1 MSTLYKRKDST
12 YWWWSAVHKGR
23 RVAQSTKMTNKKL
36 ANKIKDHWDL
46 SLIMGDLEFLGL
58 SKHTSALVSDF
69 LKQYLI
75 FVGNRK
81 EPEALL
87 MTKGVMNRFKIY
99 LDSQEVYRVDEINV
113 KVINGYIDSLTKIVK
128 NKEIPV
134 SPSTKKNHLQEISL
148 MLEQAINEEIIQS
161 NPSNKA
167 VLPKMVKSNL
177 HRLLEPIDL
186 QIIFDDAG
194 SWSFYYAF
202 LYHTGLRA
210 GDVAFL
216 TYGNIDFK
224 RKAITS
230 FIRKS
235 RRIHEFP
242 IADVLINQL
251 DRKKGKDIPLFPEV
265 YAETKRKMNDNLKK
279 PRKFMQALL
288 RIKER
293 PHATLHS
300 FRHTFNN
307 SLRDLGLSIEDR
319 QVLLAQASS
328 SVNKIYTHPN
338 LDLAR
343 QYVNRVK
350 PYSTKRSQNVAD

>member
-1 MSTLYKRKDST
+1 M
-12 YWWWSAVHKGR
+12 
-23 RVAQSTKMTNKKL
+23 N
-36 ANKIKDHWDL
+36 
-46 SLIMGDLEFLGL
+46 LILEDLEFLGL
-58 SKHTSALVSDF
+58 SSHPTILISEYVS
-69 LKQYLI
+69 QYLNFI
-75 FVGNRK
+75 GNRK
-81 EPEALL
+81 SDKAQA
-87 MTKGVMNRFKIY
+87 TAKGVLNRFKIY

-128 NKEIPV
+128 NKESPV
-134 SPSTKKNHLQEISL
+134 SPKTKKNHLQEISL

-177 HRLLEPIDL
+177 HRLLDPIDL
-186 QIIFDDAG
+186 EIIFNASG
-194 SWSFYYAF
+194 SWSLYYAF

-210 GDVAFL
+210 GDVALL
-216 TYGNIDFK
+216 TYGNFDFRK
-224 RKAITS
+224 RAITS

-235 RRIHEFP
+235 RRTHEFP

-265 YAETKRKMNDNLKK
+265 YAETERKLNDNLAH
-279 PRKFMQALL
+279 PRKYMQALL

-338 LDLAR
+338 FDLAS
-343 QYVNRVK
+343 QYVNSLPTYLAK
-350 PYSTKRSQNVAD
+350 DKN

>member
-1 MSTLYKRKDST
+1 
-12 YWWWSAVHKGR
+12 
-23 RVAQSTKMTNKKL
+23 
-36 ANKIKDHWDL
+36 
-46 SLIMGDLEFLGL
+46 
-58 SKHTSALVSDF
+58 
-69 LKQYLI
+69 
-75 FVGNRK
+75 
-81 EPEALL
+81 
-87 MTKGVMNRFKIY
+87 
-99 LDSQEVYRVDEINV
+99 
-113 KVINGYIDSLTKIVK
+113 
-128 NKEIPV
+128 
-134 SPSTKKNHLQEISL
+134 

>member
-1 MSTLYKRKDST
+1 MSALYKQKNSP
-12 YWWWSAVHKGR
+12 YWLWRAVYKGR
-23 RVAQSTKMTNKKL
+23 RVAKSTKMSNKKL
-36 ANKIKDHWDL
+36 ANKIKEHWDMN
-46 SLIMGDLEFLGL
+46 LILEDLEFLGL
-58 SKHTSALVSDF
+58 SSHPTILISEYVS
-69 LKQYLI
+69 QYLNFI
-75 FVGNRK
+75 GNRK
-81 EPEALL
+81 SDKAQA
-87 MTKGVMNRFKIY
+87 TAKGVLNRFKIY

-134 SPSTKKNHLQEISL
+134 SPKTKKNHLQEISL

-177 HRLLEPIDL
+177 HRLLEPTDL
-186 QIIFDDAG
+186 KIIFDDAG
-194 SWSFYYAF
+194 SWSLYYAF

-210 GDVAFL
+210 GDVALL
-216 TYGNIDFK
+216 TYGNFDFRK
-224 RKAITS
+224 RAITS

-235 RRIHEFP
+235 RRTHEFP

-265 YAETKRKMNDNLKK
+265 YAETERKLNDNLAH
-279 PRKFMQALL
+279 PRKYMQALL

>member
-1 MSTLYKRKDST
+1 MSALYKQKNSP
-12 YWWWSAVHKGR
+12 YWLWRAVYKGR
-23 RVAQSTKMTNKKL
+23 RVAKSTKMSNKKL
-36 ANKIKDHWDL
+36 ANKIKEHWDMN
-46 SLIMGDLEFLGL
+46 LILEDLEFLGL
-58 SKHTSALVSDF
+58 SSHPTILISEYVS
-69 LKQYLI
+69 QYFNFI
-75 FVGNRK
+75 GNRK
-81 EPEALL
+81 SDKAQA
-87 MTKGVMNRFKIY
+87 TAKGVLNRFKIY

-128 NKEIPV
+128 NKESPV

-177 HRLLEPIDL
+177 HRLLEPTDL
-186 QIIFDDAG
+186 KIIFDDAG
-194 SWSFYYAF
+194 IWSLYYAF

-210 GDVAFL
+210 GDVALL
-216 TYGNIDFK
+216 TYGNFDFRK
-224 RKAITS
+224 RAITS

-235 RRIHEFP
+235 RRTHEFP

-251 DRKKGKDIPLFPEV
+251 DRNKSKDIPLFPEV
-265 YAETKRKMNDNLKK
+265 YAETERKLNDNLAH
-279 PRKFMQALL
+279 PRKYMQALL
-288 RIKER
+288 RTQKR

-338 LDLAR
+338 FDLAS
-343 QYVNRVK
+343 QYVNSLPTYLAK
-350 PYSTKRSQNVAD
+350 DKN

>member
-36 ANKIKDHWDL
+36 AKKIKEHWDMN
-46 SLIMGDLEFLGL
+46 LILEDLEFLGL
-58 SKHTSALVSDF
+58 SSHPTILISEYVS
-69 LKQYLI
+69 QYFNFI
-75 FVGNRK
+75 GNRK
-81 EPEALL
+81 SDKAQA
-87 MTKGVMNRFKIY
+87 TAKGVLNRFKIY

-177 HRLLEPIDL
+177 HRLLEPTDL
-186 QIIFDDAG
+186 KIIFDDAG
-194 SWSFYYAF
+194 SWSLYYAF

-210 GDVAFL
+210 GDVALL
-216 TYGNIDFK
+216 TYGNFDFRK
-224 RKAITS
+224 RAITS

-235 RRIHEFP
+235 RRTHEFP

-251 DRKKGKDIPLFPEV
+251 DRDKSKDTPLFPKV
-265 YAETKRKMNDNLKK
+265 YAETERKLNDNLAH
-279 PRKFMQALL
+279 PRKYMQALL

-350 PYSTKRSQNVAD
+350 PYSSKRSQNVAD

>member
-36 ANKIKDHWDL
+36 AKKIKEHWDMN
-46 SLIMGDLEFLGL
+46 LILEDLEFLGL
-58 SKHTSALVSDF
+58 SSHPTILISEYVS
-69 LKQYLI
+69 QYLNFI
-75 FVGNRK
+75 GNRK
-81 EPEALL
+81 SDKAQA
-87 MTKGVMNRFKIY
+87 TAKGVLNRFKIY

-128 NKEIPV
+128 NKESPV

-177 HRLLEPIDL
+177 HRLLEPTDL
-186 QIIFDDAG
+186 KIIFDDAG
-194 SWSFYYAF
+194 SWSLYYAF

-210 GDVAFL
+210 GDVALL
-216 TYGNIDFK
+216 TYGNFDFRK
-224 RKAITS
+224 RAITS

-235 RRIHEFP
+235 RRTHEFP

-251 DRKKGKDIPLFPEV
+251 DRNKSKDIPLFPEV
-265 YAETKRKMNDNLKK
+265 YAETERKLNDNLAH
-279 PRKFMQALL
+279 PRKYMQALL

-338 LDLAR
+338 FDLAS
-343 QYVNRVK
+343 QYVNSLPTYLAK
-350 PYSTKRSQNVAD
+350 DKN

>member
-36 ANKIKDHWDL
+36 AKKIKEHWDMN
-46 SLIMGDLEFLGL
+46 LILEDLEFLGL
-58 SKHTSALVSDF
+58 SSHPTILISEYVS
-69 LKQYLI
+69 QYLNFI
-75 FVGNRK
+75 GNRK
-81 EPEALL
+81 FDKAQA
-87 MTKGVMNRFKIY
+87 TAKGVLNRFKIY

-128 NKEIPV
+128 NKESPV
-134 SPSTKKNHLQEISL
+134 SPKTKKNHLQEISL
-148 MLEQAINEEIIQS
+148 MLEQAVNEEIIQS

-177 HRLLEPIDL
+177 HRLLDPIDL
-186 QIIFDDAG
+186 EIIFDGAG
-194 SWSFYYAF
+194 SWSLYYAF

-210 GDVAFL
+210 GDVASL
-216 TYGNIDFK
+216 TYGNFDFRK
-224 RKAITS
+224 RAITS

-251 DRKKGKDIPLFPEV
+251 DRNKSKDIPLFPEV
-265 YAETKRKMNDNLKK
+265 YAETERKLNDNLAH
-279 PRKFMQALL
+279 PRKYMQALL
-288 RIKER
+288 RTQKR

-338 LDLAR
+338 FDLAS